1 MSQTTTAVT
10 KKPPHSHL
18 EPAVP
23 PTVVPQPQATDVTE
37 LIRARAYQL
46 YELRGKEEGHAEED
60 WLQAESEILSSQ
72 ASKAAA

>member
-1 MSQTTTAVT
+1 MSQITTTVS

-23 PTVVPQPQATDVTE
+23 PTVVPQPRPAEVTE

-46 YELRGKEEGHAEED
+46 YELRGKEEGHADED
-60 WLQAESEILSSQ
+60 WLRAEIEILSSQ